1 MSGTL
6 EQTPGRTGALA
17 PLTAEEPPAVP
28 DAPAVPEPQPEPAP
42 RRRSMNRVSSASC
55 GCH

>member
-1 MSGTL
+1 MSGTP
-6 EQTPGRTGALA
+6 EQTPGRTAALA
-17 PLTAEEPPAVP
+17 PPAAEEPPA
-28 DAPAVPEPQPEPAP
+28 APAVPEPRPEAAP